1 MDSTIK
7 ELFEKAAVDIKAS
20 DLQLDNDTLLMLYGY
35 YKQGTEGDC
44 NISSPGFWDL
54 KGKAK
59 YNAWKD
65 REGTTQEK
73 AMKKYIKHVNKLLN
87 KETK

>member
-1 MDSTIK
+1 MDSNIK
-7 ELFEKAAVDIKAS
+7 EQFEKAADEIKAS
-20 DLQLDNDTLLMLYGY
+20 DLKLDNDVLLVLYGY
-35 YKQGTEGDC
+35 YKQGTDGDC
-44 NISSPGFWDL
+44 NISAPNFWDL

-59 YNAWKD
+59 YNAWKEL
-65 REGTTQEK
+65 EGTTQEK